1 MYVVLTLIM
10 AFIVSNGIISK
21 MGYDQQLRTG
31 KKSLSNVSYLYKSYI
46 SPNLDTTNDIF
57 YGNEEASIRLAAFLA
72 FNSEESRIF
81 ISEIFPQL
89 EEHYINK
96 NIIKFSAQNYVT
108 LDDIEERNDNF
119 KYSLLLECIKKIKKE
134 NYYAVYFDIFS
145 DEPNI
150 KELVKRHKI
159 SVNKYNQCINDEE
172 TRNQIYKDALVLER
186 LGIPGINPRFY
197 IGITERNNVV
207 QDGIPHY
214 NKFQDAIRK
223 YEMQIGN

>member
-108 LDDIEERNDNF
+108 LDDIE
-119 KYSLLLECIKKIKKE
+119 CIKKIKKE